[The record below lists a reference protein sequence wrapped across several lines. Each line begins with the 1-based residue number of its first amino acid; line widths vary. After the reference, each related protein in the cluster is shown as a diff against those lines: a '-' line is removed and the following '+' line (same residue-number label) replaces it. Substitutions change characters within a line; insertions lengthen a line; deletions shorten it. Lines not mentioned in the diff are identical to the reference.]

1 MGKHALEEVLKHS
14 PKRFIEVHT
23 YKKDDPLTHALKE
36 KGIKVSFSPKHKL
49 ASIVSSESHQGFIAK
64 VQEREFLTVKEFLRG
79 CRHKIINKEEFP
91 MSEVQCVRR
100 KDPQSGLL
108 KQNNDEISHRKDLR
122 INNLETTPSK
132 TAPEKSLV
140 LMCDAIQDP
149 QNFGSI
155 LRAAECFGVDAV
167 IYSTNRNVALT
178 PVVSKASVGASEIVP
193 LIPVSNLVDTL
204 KKFQDAGYFS
214 VATEISDKAEAL
226 DSFVFP
232 EQTLLM
238 IGAEGP
244 GIQPLLSKKSDF
256 HLYIPM
262 KGSIDSLNVSQATA
276 VLLSHWK

>member
-1 MGKHALEEVLKHS
+1 MRWIMGKHALEETFKRN
-14 PKRFIEVHT
+14 PKRLVEVHT
-23 YKKDDPLTHALKE
+23 YKKEDPLMQEFKQ
-36 KGIKVSFSPKHKL
+36 KGVKVVFSPKQKL
-49 ASIVSSESHQGFIAK
+49 VSLVQSESHQGFVAK
-64 VQEREFLTVKEFLRG
+64 VQERDCLTPKEFL
-79 CRHKIINKEEFP
+79 
-91 MSEVQCVRR
+91 
-100 KDPQSGLL
+100 
-108 KQNNDEISHRKDLR
+108 
-122 INNLETTPSK
+122 K
-132 TAPEKSLV
+132 TAPGKSLV

-155 LRAAECFGVDAV
+155 LRAAECFGVDAI

-193 LIPVSNLVDTL
+193 LMPVSNLADTL

-214 VATEISDKAEAL
+214 VATEISDKAQSLNTFE
-226 DSFVFP
+226 FP
-232 EQTLLM
+232 QQTLLM

>member
-1 MGKHALEEVLKHS
+1 MMRWIMGKHSIEETLKQN
-14 PKRFIEVHT
+14 PKRLIEVYT
-23 YKKDDPLTHALKE
+23 YKKEDTLTQELNK
-36 KGIKVSFSPKHKL
+36 KGIKTHFSPKQKL
-49 ASIVSSESHQGFIAK
+49 ASIVQSDSHQGFIAK
-64 VQEREFLTVKEFLRG
+64 VQEREFLTPKEFL
-79 CRHKIINKEEFP
+79 
-91 MSEVQCVRR
+91 
-100 KDPQSGLL
+100 
-108 KQNNDEISHRKDLR
+108 
-122 INNLETTPSK
+122 K

-167 IYSTNRNVALT
+167 VYSKNRNVSLT

-193 LIPVSNLVDTL
+193 LIPVSNLADTL

-214 VATEISDKAEAL
+214 VATEISSEAAPL
-226 DSFVFP
+226 DSFEFP
-232 EQTLLM
+232 QQTLLM

-244 GIQPLLSKKSDF
+244 GLQPLLSKKSDF

-262 KGSIDSLNVSQATA
+262 RGSIDSLNVSQATA